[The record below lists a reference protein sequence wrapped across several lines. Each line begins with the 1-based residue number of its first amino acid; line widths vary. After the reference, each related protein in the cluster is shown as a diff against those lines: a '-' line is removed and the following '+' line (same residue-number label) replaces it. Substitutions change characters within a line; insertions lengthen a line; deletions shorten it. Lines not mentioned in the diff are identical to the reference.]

1 MEPHIINK
9 FALRVWTTRITHE
22 CDPRVWPTSLTHE
35 KDPREWPAWMNH
47 EFDPRDIHLNHHQLQ
62 DALRMA
68 YPPHHCVLQLMM
80 TYYVETSEMGVSILS
95 ASCNWWWLTMS
106 KRLKWVYPFSM
117 MGWISHSQCA
127 LQLMM
132 TYYVETPE
140 MGVSILIDGVDK
152 PFSVRPASDDDLL
165 CWNAWNGCIHSQWWG
180 G

>member
-1 MEPHIINK
+1 MID
-9 FALRVWTTRITHE
+9 FLLDLGFWFGWSWSV
-22 CDPRVWPTSLTHE
+22 DSV
-35 KDPREWPAWMNH
+35 
-47 EFDPRDIHLNHHQLQ
+47 
-62 DALRMA
+62 A
-68 YPPHHCVLQLMM
+68 YPPHHWEWIHTEWKRLKWVYPFSLMEWVSHSQCVLQLMM